1 MQKIL
6 NRRILRNLK
15 KNFFRYFSLF
25 FLIILGMYLVIGG
38 ISSAENIITSVN
50 NSAQK
55 TNLEDGQFTVFTPLS
70 TTHLNE
76 LEKKGV
82 KIEKQ
87 FYLDYKQ
94 NDNSTLR
101 VFKNRD
107 KINLI
112 ELKDGALAKNLN
124 EIVLEQH
131 YAKKHNLAVDSI
143 ILIGDEE
150 FKVTGIGST
159 SDYDAPLKN
168 ITDPSVESAMFGTGF
183 VCEEQYT
190 KLNSKKNSSKVQELL
205 YAYKLN
211 EGMTSKELKKY
222 LRDIKIEKHQ
232 INDKFLLEKINELE
246 EKQKEIKDGITTLT
260 NSTKDINT
268 ALIDLNNNNEDIV
281 SGLDELFNQT
291 LLIVSD
297 KIASSGIHVNI
308 TKENYEK
315 IFNDLISQSSSSNP
329 QLKISLNNT
338 LSELRELNKFNK
350 DVKTYLLNNNKIANG
365 SSKLLDGVKE
375 LQDKTNKIID
385 KNFKI
390 EIENLTEF
398 IEKDTN
404 PRIASSIDDVLINK
418 YAGMVSGIIVMLLFT
433 YVISVFIVHDINQET
448 PVIGSLYSLGVTKKQ
463 LTKHY
468 LKLPFIITLL
478 GGIIGTIIGF
488 SPIGTGTQTNQ
499 SASYFSLPEI
509 TPTYPL
515 YLIIYGIIMPC
526 LVSLIVNY
534 ISIHKKLSMPA
545 LKMLKNDQNRNKVK
559 KAKLKKLNFIHKFQ
573 LRQFLREMKSSFTIV
588 LGMFLS
594 LLILMIGFNTFTI
607 CTNMLKQNEEDTK
620 FSYMYTYKYP
630 TAEVPKNTE
639 ACYLENFKK
648 ETFGYNFDITFLGID
663 DNNKYFNFSVP
674 KEKNCVS
681 ISSSVAI
688 KYNLAEGDK
697 LVVTD
702 DVNNIDYAFTV
713 DSVFPYSIGLHVF
726 MDIDS
731 MRELFNKS
739 DDYYNVVLS
748 DEYLDIDPDRLYATI
763 SKDDIIKSSQV
774 FIDMMH
780 SFIATMIGVSIMIF
794 MLVMY
799 LMIKVMLDRSSYN
812 MSLMKIFGYKNKELS
827 KLYLNS
833 NFILI
838 AVSALICIPLSKIII
853 NSLFPYFISNVSAG
867 IDLTPNFK
875 FYIYIYLGILLCYFV
890 ISKILTLKIRKVSP
904 VEVLKNRE

>member
-1 MQKIL
+1 MQRIL
-6 NRRILRNLK
+6 NKRITRNLK
-15 KNFFRYFSLF
+15 KNFFRYFALF

-50 NSAQK
+50 NTAEK
-55 TNLEDGQFTVFTPLS
+55 TNLEDGEFTVFTPLS
-70 TTHLNE
+70 TANLDQ
-76 LEKKGV
+76 LENKGV

-87 FYLDYKQ
+87 FYLDYIQ
-94 NDNSTLR
+94 HDNSTLR
-101 VFKNRD
+101 IFKNRD

-112 ELKDGALAKNLN
+112 ELKEGTLAKNLN

-131 YAKKHNLAVDSI
+131 YAKNHDLI
-143 ILIGDEE
+143 IGSFVEIGEDE

-168 ITDPSVESAMFGTGF
+168 ITDSSVESAMFGTGF
-183 VCEEQYT
+183 VCEEQYI
-190 KLNSKKNSSKVQELL
+190 KLNNKKNSSKAEEFL
-205 YAYKLN
+205 YAFTLN
-211 EGMTSKELKKY
+211 EEMTSKELKKY
-222 LRDIKIEKHQ
+222 LRDIKIEKNQ

-268 ALIDLNNNNEDIV
+268 ALIDLNSNNEDII

-297 KIASSGIHVNI
+297 KIASSGINVNI

-315 IFNDLISQSSSSNP
+315 IFNNLITQSANLNP
-329 QLKISLNNT
+329 QLEKSLKTT
-338 LSELRELNKFNK
+338 LSELRELNKFNEG
-350 DVKTYLLNNNKIANG
+350 VKTYLLNNNKIADG
-365 SSKLLDGVKE
+365 STKILNGVKE
-375 LQDKTNKIID
+375 LQDKTNEIIEKD
-385 KNFKI
+385 FKI

-398 IEKDTN
+398 IEKDVN
-404 PRIASSIDDVLINK
+404 PRIAASIDDVLINK
-418 YAGMVSGIIVMLLFT
+418 YAGIVSGIIVMLLFT

-448 PVIGSLYSLGVTKKQ
+448 PIIGSLYSLGVTKKQ

-488 SPIGTGTQTNQ
+488 SPIGTGTQTSE

-509 TPTYPL
+509 TSTYPI
-515 YLIIYGIIMPC
+515 YLIIYGIVMPC
-526 LVSLIVNY
+526 LVSLIVNN

-559 KAKLKKLNFIHKFQ
+559 KAKLNKLNFIHKFQ

-607 CTNMLKQNEEDTK
+607 CSNMRKQNEEDTK

-630 TAEVPKNTE
+630 TTKEPNNAET
-639 ACYLENFKK
+639 CYLENLKK
-648 ETFGYNFDITFLGID
+648 ETFGYNFDVTFLGID
-663 DNNKYFNFSVP
+663 DDNKYFNFSVP
-674 KEKNCVS
+674 KEKNSVC
-681 ISSSVAI
+681 ISNSVAI
-688 KYNLAEGDK
+688 KYNLEKGDK

-713 DSVFPYSIGLHVF
+713 DSIVPYSIGLHVF

-731 MRELFNKS
+731 MRELFNKA

-748 DEYLDIDPDRLYATI
+748 DENLDIDPDRLYATI
-763 SKDDIIKSSQV
+763 SKDDIVKSSQV
-774 FIDMMH
+774 FIDKMH

-867 IDLTPNFK
+867 MDLTPNFK
-875 FYIYIYLGILLCYFV
+875 FYIYIYIGIMLCYFI
-890 ISKILTLKIRKVSP
+890 ISKILTLRIRKVSP